1 MSASFALPADRAP
14 SAGPNQTLGL
24 DPCLENTFEV
34 GADPFSPEGVR
45 SVGPRLFDNLILQ
58 TFWERRSCL
67 LGGCQRGRV
76 LDPAAVRSV
85 LGSYFQ
91 IAQNLEQWTARTS
104 PWLRFFKTPSLCV
117 YGFVAQNSRSRKTGS
132 AKNAFCSP
140 FKHPEL
146 SRDAPKLI
154 KSSHVP
160 NLDRHGAPF
169 RRFNVRQNQRFLY

>member
-58 TFWERRSCL
+58 TFWERQSCL
-67 LGGCQRGRV
+67 RGGCQRGRV

-91 IAQNLEQWTARTS
+91 IAQNLNSGLPEPAIGFVFS
-104 PWLRFFKTPSLCV
+104 KPPSV
-117 YGFVAQNSRSRKTGS
+117 RKIGFVAQNSRSRKTGS

-140 FKHPEL
+140 FKHPNPPL
-146 SRDAPKLI
+146 DAPKLI
-154 KSSHVP
+154 ESSHVP